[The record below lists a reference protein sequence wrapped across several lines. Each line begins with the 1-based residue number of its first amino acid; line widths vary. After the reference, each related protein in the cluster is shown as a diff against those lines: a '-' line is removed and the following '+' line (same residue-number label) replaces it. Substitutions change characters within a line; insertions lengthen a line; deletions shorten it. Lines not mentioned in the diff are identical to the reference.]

1 MDWLQICKEFGPYLG
16 LIFFFIWR
24 DSKRE
29 EQLNAQLHEAHQFIV
44 TQLITLVKETTE
56 ALHEQRKSDAEPPDT
71 SNNI

>member
-29 EQLNAQLHEAHQFIV
+29 ESLQAQLHEAHQFIV
-44 TQLITLVKETTE
+44 KELIKLIKATTE
-56 ALHEQRKSDAEPPDT
+56 ALHERKSCPKSDDP
-71 SNNI
+71 SNNL